1 MFISGTGP
9 VGVEDATFLS
19 SSDSN
24 IMNDIYNPDVHSN
37 FQEFS
42 VWNYFDFQLEDMG
55 YTCVCINMKKSPVC
69 QTIDYLQMP
78 MNIRNYWSPSE
89 AHDSLLKYFM
99 GVCVICDCIFSTK

>member
-37 FQEFS
+37 FQEF
-42 VWNYFDFQLEDMG
+42 
-55 YTCVCINMKKSPVC
+55 PV
-69 QTIDYLQMP
+69 
-78 MNIRNYWSPSE
+78 
-89 AHDSLLKYFM
+89 
-99 GVCVICDCIFSTK
+99 